1 MIRVLCYTKLLLFIL
16 CVERKRRDF
25 IENIIYDSVIKDCII
40 MYMCKYSKLKAA
52 HTALILACEYLIMYY
67 NIFEHIILCII
78 ILKKKSAR
86 RNSLYLF
93 LEIPGLF
100 FVDLFPGWKKKGA
113 WDRYLAWKILW
124 LAEWSKYLV
133 YENRK
138 T

>member
-78 ILKKKSAR
+78 ILKKKISKKKFPIFIL
-86 RNSLYLF
+86 RNTWT
-93 LEIPGLF
+93 IF
-100 FVDLFPGWKKKGA
+100 FDLFPGWKKKGA
-113 WDRYLAWKILW
+113 WDRYLAWKILS
-124 LAEWSKYLV
+124 LAEWSKSLV